1 MKTRPYAIVHYHEIG
16 LKGRNRST
24 FENKLVRNLTT
35 ALEGTGALKPRKLPG
50 RVLVQLPED
59 GDHDLIAERLTRVFG
74 VANIGLGVG
83 GRLDLDALYEVAW
96 DVVRD
101 REYSTFAV
109 RARKAHSEFPFSARE
124 LNEKVGAYLLE
135 RSGKRVNLSEPDL
148 TCRIEIVGDLVIV
161 YAERLRGAGG
171 LPVGSSGKVLALVSS
186 GIDSPVAAA
195 RMMRR
200 GSRVVFAHF
209 HSQPFTDGS
218 SVRQA
223 AEIVELLTRYQY
235 ASTMYVIPLA
245 PAQQVIAASCP
256 ESLRTLLYR
265 RLMMRIASEIAS
277 HESAGALV
285 TGDSLGQVASQTLE
299 NLVAVEDAAAIPVLR
314 PLIGR
319 DKEEIIAEAV
329 ALGTFDVS
337 SAPCQEACVLFE
349 PKRPATKATVAQV
362 RGAEEALDGDRLVAD
377 AVANAEVRTVRYPA
391 PERLD
396 HAK

>member
-24 FENKLVRNLTT
+24 FENILVRNMIAALT
-35 ALEGTGALKPRKLPG
+35 GTDAAKPRKLPG

-59 GDHDLIAERLTRVFG
+59 ADRALITERLSRVFG
-74 VANIGLGVG
+74 VANFGIGVG
-83 GRLDLDALYEVAW
+83 GRLDLDAIYDVAW

-101 REYSTFAV
+101 HEFATFAV
-109 RARKAHSEFPFSARE
+109 RARKAHSAFALSARE
-124 LNEKVGAYLLE
+124 INEKVGAFLLE
-135 RSGKRVNLSEPDL
+135 RSGKRVNLSQPDL

-161 YAERLRGAGG
+161 YADRVKGAGG

-209 HSQPFTDGS
+209 HSQPYTDGS

-235 ASTMYVIPLA
+235 SSTMYVIPLA
-245 PAQQVIAASCP
+245 PAQQIIAASCP
-256 ESLRTLLYR
+256 EPLRTLLYR
-265 RLMMRIASEIAS
+265 RMMMRIASAVAAR
-277 HESAGALV
+277 ESAGALV

-299 NLVAVEDAAAIPVLR
+299 NLTVVEDAAAIPVLR

-319 DKEEIIAEAV
+319 DKEEIVSEAT
-329 ALGTFDVS
+329 AIGTFDVS
-337 SAPCQEACVLFE
+337 AAPCQEACVLFE
-349 PKRPATKATVAQV
+349 PRRPATKAGLEQV
-362 RGAEEALDGDRLVAD
+362 RAAETVLDLEALVAAATAD
-377 AVANAEVRTVRYPA
+377 AEVRTFRFP
-391 PERLD
+391 
-396 HAK
+396 

>member
-24 FENKLVRNLTT
+24 FENILVRNLTT
-35 ALEGTGALKPRKLPG
+35 ALTGTGALKPRKLPG
-50 RVLVQLPED
+50 RVLVELPDD
-59 GDHDLIAERLTRVFG
+59 GDRELIAERLTRVFG
-74 VANIGLGVG
+74 VANFGLGVG

-101 REYSTFAV
+101 RDYATFAV

-124 LNEKVGAYLLE
+124 LNEKVGAFLLE

-148 TCRIEIVGDLVIV
+148 TCRIEIVGDRVIV

-171 LPVGSSGKVLALVSS
+171 LPVGSSGKVLALMSS
-186 GIDSPVAAA
+186 GIDSPVAAE

-235 ASTMYVIPLA
+235 NSTMYVIPLA
-245 PAQQVIAASCP
+245 PSQQLIAASCP
-256 ESLRTLLYR
+256 EPLRTLLYR
-265 RLMMRIASEIAS
+265 RMMMRIATEIARR
-277 HESAGALV
+277 ESAGALV

-299 NLVAVEDAAAIPVLR
+299 NLAVVEDAAEIPVLR
-314 PLIGR
+314 PLVGR
-319 DKEEIIAEAV
+319 DKEEIVSEAT
-329 ALGTFDVS
+329 AIGTFEVS

-349 PKRPATKATVAQV
+349 PRRPATKASVEQV
-362 RGAEEALDGDRLVAD
+362 RNAEQGLDLDALVTAATND
-377 AVANAEVRTVRYPA
+377 AEVRTFRFP
-391 PERLD
+391 
-396 HAK
+396 